1 MCVREV
7 LYSMDTSIIISEA
20 GEIGSGLLVQLD
32 LVTLHSTSMPYS
44 LRTSTELSLSY
55 N

>member
-20 GEIGSGLLVQLD
+20 GEIGFRLLVQLD
-32 LVTLHSTSMPYS
+32 LVTLVTSLNFYAV
-44 LRTSTELSLSY
+44 
-55 N
+55 